1 MSDVHAEHA
10 PGALMDPTDSRG
22 TLGAHVVAAKGRAR
36 ARRLWGVTLRD
47 DSLTANTALRYMAGV
62 GSAPPEPASDEI
74 ELSAPPFRLPTPA
87 LSLTRVRSLAAILR
101 SVSCQTSPSGR
112 R

>member
-1 MSDVHAEHA
+1 MAVPNLFGIKAREVQSGGKRLSANHASR
-10 PGALMDPTDSRG
+10 LPTP
-22 TLGAHVVAAKGRAR
+22 RA
-36 ARRLWGVTLRD
+36 
-47 DSLTANTALRYMAGV
+47 MAGV

-87 LSLTRVRSLAAILR
+87 LSLTRVLRSLAAILR

>member
-1 MSDVHAEHA
+1 MPSMLQG
-10 PGALMDPTDSRG
+10 PSWTPRTRGARSARTSSQQ
-22 TLGAHVVAAKGRAR
+22 RAR
-36 ARRLWGVTLRD
+36 VRASVGVYVRD
-47 DSLTANTALRYMAGV
+47 DRTANTALMAGV

-87 LSLTRVRSLAAILR
+87 LSLTRVLRSLAAILR
-101 SVSCQTSPSGR
+101 SASCQTSPSGR

>member
-10 PGALMDPTDSRG
+10 PGALMDPTDPRG
-22 TLGAHVVAAKGRAR
+22 TLGAHVVAAKGACAR
-36 ARRLWGVTLRD
+36 VGGGVYVRD
-47 DSLTANTALRYMAGV
+47 DRSANTALMAGV

-87 LSLTRVRSLAAILR
+87 LSLTRVLRSLAAILR
-101 SVSCQTSPSGR
+101 SASCQTSPSGR

>member
-10 PGALMDPTDSRG
+10 PGALMDPTDPRG
-22 TLGAHVVAAKGRAR
+22 TLGAHVVAAQGACAR
-36 ARRLWGVTLRD
+36 VGGGVYVRD
-47 DSLTANTALRYMAGV
+47 DRSANTALMAGV

-87 LSLTRVRSLAAILR
+87 LSLTRVLRSLAAILR